1 MARLIDDPAYE
12 QLFRTEVA
20 PMTRL
25 AALLGDDDPE
35 SVVQEAFARLHDHW
49 HRIRDGESP
58 AGYLRTIVVNLVRS
72 RHRHL
77 KVVRR
82 HQTHH
87 LPPAASAEET
97 AAERAEHALVL
108 TAIAALPSR
117 RREALIL
124 RYWLDLSEAEMAVAM
139 STSVGTVKSTLS
151 RGLAALRTALGD
163 LESADDLRG

>member
-1 MARLIDDPAYE
+1 MIRPIDDSAYE

-35 SVVQEAFARLHDHW
+35 SVVQEAFVRLHDHW
-49 HRIRDGESP
+49 HRIRDGDSP
-58 AGYLRTIVVNLVRS
+58 TGYLRTIVVNLVRA

-82 HQTHH
+82 HRTPAP
-87 LPPAASAEET
+87 PPAASAEQT
-97 AAERAEHALVL
+97 AAERAEHAVVL
-108 TAIAALPSR
+108 TAIAALPLR
-117 RREALIL
+117 RREALVL

-139 STSVGTVKSTLS
+139 STSVGTVKSNLS
-151 RGLAALRTALGD
+151 RGLAALRAALVD
-163 LESADDLRG
+163 LERADDLHG